1 MGNIENMAIWVN
13 RLLPS
18 VAHTQYATRFYLR
31 RLGEMFCS
39 VSFLSPPHPLMFKI
53 SHPRLQTLKMLG
65 ATLIQSKEE
74 DCSLRKARNR
84 LLLRGTLRNFFCLQL
99 HPSVCSISLELPQNQ
114 DREIKMFA
122 MHWNV
127 VGLKG
132 GGFRTVLEMLTPLW
146 RRKLI

>member
-1 MGNIENMAIWVN
+1 MGNLENMGICVN
-13 RLLPS
+13 RSLPS

-39 VSFLSPPHPLMFKI
+39 VSFLSAPHPLMFKI
-53 SHPRLQTLKMLG
+53 FHPLLQTLKMLG

-99 HPSVCSISLELPQNQ
+99 NPSVYSVSLELPPKTGSR
-114 DREIKMFA
+114 DK
-122 MHWNV
+122 NV
-127 VGLKG
+127 RNPLKHDG
-132 GGFRTVLEMLTPLW
+132 SV
-146 RRKLI
+146 